1 LITTIIFGFVVLGM
15 NSKFPFTCDQISTRN
30 QKIIQ
35 TSTDPFGLIR
45 ENPEEPN
52 FEQNIE
58 DESSLMT
65 SVR

>member
-1 LITTIIFGFVVLGM
+1 M

-45 ENPEEPN
+45 ETPEEHD
-52 FEQNIE
+52 FKQNIE

>member
-1 LITTIIFGFVVLGM
+1 M

-35 TSTDPFGLIR
+35 TSTDPFSLIR

-58 DESSLMT
+58 DKSSLMT